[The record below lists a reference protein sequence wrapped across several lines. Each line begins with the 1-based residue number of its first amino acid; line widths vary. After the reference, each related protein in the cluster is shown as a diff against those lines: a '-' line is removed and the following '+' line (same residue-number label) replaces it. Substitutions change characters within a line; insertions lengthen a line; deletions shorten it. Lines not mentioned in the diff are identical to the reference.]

1 MAYIPQP
8 IDTDNILLEDGILE
22 LGELLAR
29 NAHDVWAKER
39 MNQGWTYGNSR
50 NDEAKKHPCLIP
62 YEDLPESE
70 KAYDRNTAMETLKVI
85 VSMGYEIKCINQTTN
100 PR

>member
-1 MAYIPQP
+1 MAYNPKP
-8 IDTDNILLEDGILE
+8 IDTEQIALDQEILE

-39 MNQGWTYGNSR
+39 MKQGWVYGESR
-50 NDEAKKHPCLIP
+50 NDEAKEHPCLIP

-70 KAYDRNTAMETLKVI
+70 KAYDRSTAMETLKVI
-85 VSMGYEIKCINQTTN
+85 VSMGYEIRRIT
-100 PR
+100 

>member
-1 MAYIPQP
+1 MAYIPKP
-8 IDTDNILLEDGILE
+8 IDTEHICLNTDILD

-39 MNQGWTYGNSR
+39 MKQGWIYGVAR
-50 NDEAKKHPCLIP
+50 NDEAKEHPCLIP

-85 VSMGYEIKCINQTTN
+85 VSMGYEIRRIT
-100 PR
+100 

>member
-1 MAYIPQP
+1 MPYYPKP
-8 IDTDNILLEDGILE
+8 IDTEQISLDQEILE

-39 MNQGWTYGNSR
+39 MRQGWVYGEVR
-50 NDEAKKHPCLIP
+50 NDAKKEHPCLIP

-70 KAYDRNTAMETLKVI
+70 KIYDRNTAMETLKVI
-85 VSMGYEIKCINQTTN
+85 LSMGYEIK
-100 PR
+100 RFS